1 MYDLNWIM
9 ENTAVSSTIDKDLIR
24 RLVVLKIWVDSYGMH
39 YGNVY
44 SHPAHNP
51 SVFDSEKLLNGRNPK
66 DVNAED
72 IGTLAV
78 PAPAT
83 EEMINMLKKNFA
95 FLLNLDDTE
104 KEIAKS
110 NQKDRSLVIRT
121 SW

>member
-1 MYDLNWIM
+1 M

-44 SHPAHNP
+44 WHPAQDP
-51 SVFDSEKLLNGRNPK
+51 SVFDSEKWLNGRNPK

-78 PAPAT
+78 PEPAT